1 MSTITPFKLVII
13 SDTGDTCY
21 KTNCSTISEAK
32 DKTKEPAYIGCLYK
46 VFTADGS
53 CVNVGKIF

>member
-1 MSTITPFKLVII
+1 MITVTPFKLFII

-21 KTNCSTISEAK
+21 KTECSSITEAK
-32 DKTKEPAYIGCLYK
+32 DKAKGSAYIGCLYK

-53 CVNVGKIF
+53 CVNVGKIY